1 MAIVNVDYSEFET
14 LKNRVKELEET
25 VKEKDKVIA
34 SLKDGSRVIIRKE
47 LQIEYERFS
56 DPFRRMHDSAT
67 DPLYSQDEKPIRTVE
82 TSESYVGFEDV
93 RLKVE
98 EHMKDEVKRSI
109 QQRDESRAR
118 YDSSVQKYNEKEKK
132 LDAKE
137 QSLKDKYAKKEA
149 DLISEYKEKGK
160 ALEADYLAKGKA
172 YKQQLDADYKIY
184 MKKAGRLPYICES
197 AKEALSLLN
206 ANRFF
211 KPKGVESILEKI
223 IQKCEELANGQNTE
237 RNQ

>member
-25 VKEKDKVIA
+25 VKEKDKTIA

-47 LQIEYERFS
+47 VQIEYETFS
-56 DPFRRMHDSAT
+56 EPFRRMRGIDK
-67 DPLYSQDEKPIRTVE
+67 DPLYSQDEKPRRTIE
-82 TSESYVGFEDV
+82 TSESYIGFEDV

-109 QQRDESRAR
+109 QQRDESRAN
-118 YDSSVQKYNEKEKK
+118 YDSYVQRYNVKEKK
-132 LDAKE
+132 LDDKE
-137 QSLKDKYAKKEA
+137 KSLKDKEA

-172 YKQQLDADYKIY
+172 YKQQLDADYNYYI
-184 MKKAGRLPYICES
+184 KKAGRLLSISDS
-197 AKEALSLLN
+197 AREALSLLN

-211 KPKGVESILEKI
+211 KPKGVESILAQI
-223 IQKCEELANGQNTE
+223 IQKCEQ
-237 RNQ
+237 

>member
-25 VKEKDKVIA
+25 VKEKDKTIA

-47 LQIEYERFS
+47 VQIEYERFS
-56 DPFRRMHDSAT
+56 ESYRRMGVIDK
-67 DPLYSQDEKPIRTVE
+67 DPLYSQDEKPRRIVE

-109 QQRDESRAR
+109 QQRDESRAN
-118 YDSSVQKYNEKEKK
+118 YDSSVQRYNEKEKK
-132 LDAKE
+132 LDAKKK
-137 QSLKDKYAKKEA
+137 SLESMYAQKEA

-172 YKQQLDADYKIY
+172 YKQQLDADYNYYI
-184 MKKAGRLPYICES
+184 KKAGRLLSISDS
-197 AKEALSLLN
+197 AREALSLLN

-211 KPKGVESILEKI
+211 KPKGVENILAQI
-223 IQKCEELANGQNTE
+223 IQKCEQ
-237 RNQ
+237 

>member
-47 LQIEYERFS
+47 VQIERFIDS
-56 DPFRRMHDSAT
+56 IRRMHGFGH

-184 MKKAGRLPYICES
+184 MKKAGRLPYIYES

-211 KPKGVESILEKI
+211 KPKGVESILAKI
-223 IQKCEELANGQNTE
+223 IQKCGELATGQNTE

>member
-25 VKEKDKVIA
+25 VKEKDKTIA

-47 LQIEYERFS
+47 VQIEYERFS
-56 DPFRRMHDSAT
+56 DPFRRMGGI
-67 DPLYSQDEKPIRTVE
+67 DPLYSQDEKPRRTVE

-109 QQRDESRAR
+109 QQRDESRAN
-118 YDSSVQKYNEKEKK
+118 YDSSVQKYKEKEKK
-132 LDAKE
+132 LDDKE
-137 QSLKDKYAKKEA
+137 KSLKDKYAKKEA

-184 MKKAGRLPYICES
+184 MKKAGRLPYIWES
-197 AKEALSLLN
+197 AKEAQSLLN

-223 IQKCEELANGQNTE
+223 IQKCEELTNGQNTE

>member
-25 VKEKDKVIA
+25 VKEKDKTIA

-47 LQIEYERFS
+47 VQIEYERFS
-56 DPFRRMHDSAT
+56 DPFRRMRGIDQDS
-67 DPLYSQDEKPIRTVE
+67 LYSQDEKPRRTVE

-98 EHMKDEVKRSI
+98 ERMKNEVNRSI
-109 QQRDESRAR
+109 QQRDESRAS
-118 YDSSVQKYNEKEKK
+118 YESSVQRYEKKEKK

-137 QSLKDKYAKKEA
+137 KSLESMYAQKEA
-149 DLISEYKEKGK
+149 DLISEYKEKVK

-172 YKQQLDADYKIY
+172 YKQQLDADYKIS
-184 MKKAGRLPYICES
+184 MKKANRLPSIKES

-211 KPKGVESILEKI
+211 KPKGVESILAKI
-223 IQKCEELANGQNTE
+223 IQQCEQ
-237 RNQ
+237 

>member
-25 VKEKDKVIA
+25 VKEKDKTIA

-56 DPFRRMHDSAT
+56 DPFRRMHGCDT
-67 DPLYSQDEKPIRTVE
+67 DPLYSQDEKPRRTVE
-82 TSESYVGFEDV
+82 TSESYAGFEDV

-109 QQRDESRAR
+109 QQRDESRENYESSIQR
-118 YDSSVQKYNEKEKK
+118 YKAKEKELEIKK
-132 LDAKE
+132 KSFEDMYAQKE
-137 QSLKDKYAKKEA
+137 D
-149 DLISEYKEKGK
+149 DLISVYKKK
-160 ALEADYLAKGKA
+160 KIDLEADFLDKGKA
-172 YKQQLDADYKIY
+172 YKRQLDADYKSRMTAISD
-184 MKKAGRLPYICES
+184 S

-211 KPKGVESILEKI
+211 KPKGVESILANI
-223 IQKCEELANGQNTE
+223 IQKCEQ
-237 RNQ
+237 

>member
-25 VKEKDKVIA
+25 VKEKDKTIA

-47 LQIEYERFS
+47 VQIEYERFR
-56 DPFRRMHDSAT
+56 DPFRRMGVSDNDH
-67 DPLYSQDEKPIRTVE
+67 LYSQDDKPRRTVE
-82 TSESYVGFEDV
+82 TSESYLGFEDV

-109 QQRDESRAR
+109 QQRDESRAN
-118 YDSSVQKYNEKEKK
+118 YDSSVQRYNEKEKK

-137 QSLKDKYAKKEA
+137 KSLEDMCAQKEA

-184 MKKAGRLPYICES
+184 MKKAGRLPLINKN

-211 KPKGVESILEKI
+211 KPKGVESILAMI
-223 IQKCEELANGQNTE
+223 IQKCED
-237 RNQ
+237 

>member
-25 VKEKDKVIA
+25 VKEKDKTIA
-34 SLKDGSRVIIRKE
+34 SLKDGSRVIIHKE
-47 LQIEYERFS
+47 VQIEYDRFS
-56 DPFRRMHDSAT
+56 DPFCRKCGIGKDH
-67 DPLYSQDEKPIRTVE
+67 LYSQDEKPRRTVE
-82 TSESYVGFEDV
+82 TSDSYVGFEDV

-109 QQRDESRAR
+109 QQRDESRAS
-118 YDSSVQKYNEKEKK
+118 YDSSVQKYKEKEKK

-137 QSLKDKYAKKEA
+137 KSLKDEYAQKEA
-149 DLISEYKEKGK
+149 DLISEYKEKDK

-172 YKQQLDADYKIY
+172 YKQQLDADYKIS
-184 MKKAGRLPYICES
+184 MKKANRLPSIKES

-211 KPKGVESILEKI
+211 KPKGVESILAKI
-223 IQKCEELANGQNTE
+223 IQKCED
-237 RNQ
+237 

>member
-25 VKEKDKVIA
+25 VKEKDKTIA

-47 LQIEYERFS
+47 VQIEYLSFS
-56 DPFRRMHDSAT
+56 ETYRRMRGIDK
-67 DPLYSQDEKPIRTVE
+67 DPLYSQDEKPRRTVE

-109 QQRDESRAR
+109 QQRDESRAS
-118 YDSSVQKYNEKEKK
+118 YDSSVQRYNEKEKK
-132 LDAKE
+132 LDDKE
-137 QSLKDKYAKKEA
+137 KSLKDKYAKKEA
-149 DLISEYKEKGK
+149 DLISEYKEKDK
-160 ALEADYLAKGKA
+160 ALEAEYLAKGKA
-172 YKQQLDADYKIY
+172 YKRQLEADYNNYI
-184 MKKAGRLPYICES
+184 KKAARLLFIYKS

-211 KPKGVESILEKI
+211 KPKGVESILAKI
-223 IQKCEELANGQNTE
+223 IQKCEEV
-237 RNQ
+237 